1 MLFLLLLFDHT
12 AALVLFYTFPKD
24 SHDGPANKTAASVIE
39 APSPD
44 SDYAYEISF
53 VDEPTSGIPESQ
65 GPGSD
70 YSYEYKGAT
79 HDFRPGAVDPEVSFI
94 WYLPS
99 TSP

>member
-24 SHDGPANKTAASVIE
+24 SHDGPANNTAASVIE

-70 YSYEYKGAT
+70 YSYEYKEAT
-79 HDFRPGAVDPEVSFI
+79 KDFRPGAVDPEVSFI